1 MAPGSG
7 QLLKQVGKIKPDV
20 TNKSLMWY
28 VVGHVQV
35 RIQNSWPVPVFKALD
50 I

>member
-1 MAPGSG
+1 MALGSG
-7 QLLKQVGKIKPDV
+7 QLLKQVEKIKPDV

-35 RIQNSWPVPVFKALD
+35 RTQNSWPFPVFKALD